1 MAAPN
6 GAGARFM
13 AVVETL
19 DAGRDLLW
27 GGLCAMMVVGSVV
40 MLFRPEPLSYKLVG
54 LLFGAAGFMG
64 ARMLLGPAIRDIRAA
79 WTAQDDE
86 AS

>member
-6 GAGARFM
+6 GARARFM
-13 AVVETL
+13 AVVETI

-27 GGLCAMMVVGSVV
+27 GGLCAVMVVGSVA
-40 MLFRPEPLSYKLVG
+40 MLFRPEPVPIKLIG
-54 LLFGAAGFMG
+54 LLFGAAGLVG

-79 WTAQDDE
+79 WTAQDEE